1 MSVISRI
8 AHNRPRSFLQI
19 QSLIA
24 TIETLLDKRVM
35 DQINRSGQDIENGK
49 VRNARDFLEEL

>member
-1 MSVISRI
+1 MISRI